1 MLSYYFLIGWHENRG
16 QAYGKGVFKMGIKQ
30 SRSDKVFD
38 VLNKLL
44 VWFFVIIV
52 SYPLIYIISAS
63 ISDPQYVNSGE
74 VWLFPKGITF
84 EGYLR
89 VFQNSEIWLGYRNTI
104 FYTLFGTFIN
114 LAVTL
119 PMAYAL
125 SRTDLAGRNIIM
137 IALVFTMFF
146 EGGLI
151 PTYILVR
158 DLGMINTVWA
168 MVLPNAAAMWN
179 IIVTMTF
186 FRVSIPRGLE
196 EAAEIDG
203 ASQIRTFF
211 QIVLPLSAPI
221 IAVMALF
228 YGVGHWNQYFGA
240 LIYLQDRELFP
251 LQLFLREILVQ
262 QQLTSELM
270 QQAGAAEA
278 LSQHARIADIVKYA
292 VMIFSAAPLLIVYPF
307 LQRFFLKG
315 VMIGS
320 LKE

>member
-1 MLSYYFLIGWHENRG
+1 
-16 QAYGKGVFKMGIKQ
+16 MGIKE
-30 SRSDKVFD
+30 SRSDRIFD
-38 VLNKLL
+38 ICNKIL
-44 VWFFVIIV
+44 VWFFIVII

-74 VWLFPKGITF
+74 MWLFPKGITF
-84 EGYLR
+84 EGFER

-104 FYTLFGTFIN
+104 FYTLLGTFIN

-125 SRTDLAGRNIIM
+125 SRSDLVGRKLIM
-137 IALVFTMFF
+137 ALLVFTMFF

-151 PTYILVR
+151 PTYLLVR
-158 DLGMINTVWA
+158 NLDLINTVWA

-186 FRVSIPRGLE
+186 FKVSIPKGLE

-211 QIVLPLSAPI
+211 QIVIPLSAPI

-228 YGVGHWNQYFGA
+228 YGVGHWNQYFNA
-240 LIYLQDRELFP
+240 LIYLQDRELYP

-262 QQLTSELM
+262 QQLTTELM
-270 QQAGAAEA
+270 QQAGTAEA

-292 VMIFSAAPLLIVYPF
+292 VMIISAAPLLIVYPF
-307 LQRFFLKG
+307 LQRFFIKG
-315 VMIGS
+315 VLIGS

>member
-1 MLSYYFLIGWHENRG
+1 
-16 QAYGKGVFKMGIKQ
+16 MGIKE
-30 SRSDKVFD
+30 SRSDRIFD
-38 VLNKLL
+38 ICNKIL
-44 VWFFVIIV
+44 VWFFIVII

-74 VWLFPKGITF
+74 MWLFPKGITF
-84 EGYLR
+84 EGFER

-104 FYTLFGTFIN
+104 FYTLLGTFIN

-125 SRTDLAGRNIIM
+125 SRSDLVGRKLIM
-137 IALVFTMFF
+137 ALLVFTMFF

-151 PTYILVR
+151 PTYLLVR
-158 DLGMINTVWA
+158 NLGLINTVWA

-186 FRVSIPRGLE
+186 FKVSIPKGLE

-211 QIVLPLSAPI
+211 QIVIPLSAPI

-228 YGVGHWNQYFGA
+228 YGVGHWNQYFNA
-240 LIYLQDRELFP
+240 LIYLQDRELYP

-262 QQLTSELM
+262 QQLTTELM
-270 QQAGAAEA
+270 QQAGTAEA

-292 VMIFSAAPLLIVYPF
+292 VMIISAAPLLIVYPF
-307 LQRFFLKG
+307 LQRFFIKG
-315 VMIGS
+315 VLIGS

>member
-1 MLSYYFLIGWHENRG
+1 
-16 QAYGKGVFKMGIKQ
+16 MGIKE
-30 SRSDKVFD
+30 SRTDRIFVIC
-38 VLNKLL
+38 NKML
-44 VWFFVIIV
+44 VWFFIIIV

-74 VWLFPKGITF
+74 MWLFPKEITF
-84 EGYLR
+84 EGYKR
-89 VFQNSEIWLGYRNTI
+89 VFQNSEIWLGYKNTI
-104 FYTLFGTFIN
+104 IYTVFGTFIN

-119 PMAYAL
+119 PLAYAL

-158 DLGMINTVWA
+158 DLGLINTIWA

-179 IIVTMTF
+179 VIVTMTF
-186 FRVSIPRGLE
+186 FRVSIPKGLE

-203 ASQIRTFF
+203 ASQIRIFF
-211 QIVLPLSAPI
+211 QIVIPLSAPI

-240 LIYLQDRELFP
+240 LIYLQDRDMFP

-262 QQLTSELM
+262 QQLTAELL
-270 QQAGAAEA
+270 QQAGSGGAEA
-278 LSQHARIADIVKYA
+278 LSSHARIADIIKYA
-292 VMIFSAAPLLIVYPF
+292 VMIVSAAPLLIVYPF
-307 LQRFFLKG
+307 LQRFFIQG
-315 VMIGS
+315 IMIGS

>member
-1 MLSYYFLIGWHENRG
+1 
-16 QAYGKGVFKMGIKQ
+16 MGIKE
-30 SRSDKVFD
+30 SRSDRIFD
-38 VLNKLL
+38 ICNKIL
-44 VWFFVIIV
+44 VWFFIVII

-74 VWLFPKGITF
+74 MWLFPKGITF
-84 EGYLR
+84 EGFER

-104 FYTLFGTFIN
+104 FYTLLGTFIN

-125 SRTDLAGRNIIM
+125 SRSDLVGRKLIM
-137 IALVFTMFF
+137 ALLVFTMFF

-151 PTYILVR
+151 PTYLLVR
-158 DLGMINTVWA
+158 DLGLINTVWA

-186 FRVSIPRGLE
+186 FKVSIPKGLE

-211 QIVLPLSAPI
+211 QIVIPLSAPI

-228 YGVGHWNQYFGA
+228 YGVGHWNQYFNA
-240 LIYLQDRELFP
+240 LIYLQDRELYP

-262 QQLTSELM
+262 QQLTTELM
-270 QQAGAAEA
+270 QQAGTAEA

-292 VMIFSAAPLLIVYPF
+292 VMIISAAPLLIVYPF
-307 LQRFFLKG
+307 LQRFFIKG
-315 VMIGS
+315 VLIGS